1 MSTANL
7 SFPVRVKELV
17 KEWTLDPIPG
27 QVLKEILEDEKKART
42 LVNLIRR
49 HCQFISAERSS
60 DPRRGEISVFD
71 RALIELWNHGDQL
84 KNVALLEF
92 FLEEYLMT
100 KSARSYL
107 EKKQIVLAHLH
118 VQELMERGIVNCS
131 TDTDRAS
138 PRAALGPVDSALDK
152 LIKVYQEAKAE
163 TYFADANK
171 TGVSTKWTDK
181 FKNVCFLRDSAE
193 NVHRHIVQ
201 NKLQSHPLFPEIE
214 KMVDMSSNHA
224 EHLAGGRKRIFEL
237 PEEEDTRPVSRLPKR
252 PRSEPYRP
260 RFYRPRDS
268 YRPGRDG
275 GNDWHERSVHRHFRD
290 NKRSGEGQRKN
301 H

>member
-1 MSTANL
+1 MSTTNL

-118 VQELMERGIVNCS
+118 VQELMERGGIPICSIDTSLYSQGLIIVVS
-131 TDTDRAS
+131 
-138 PRAALGPVDSALDK
+138 
-152 LIKVYQEAKAE
+152 LI
-163 TYFADANK
+163 
-171 TGVSTKWTDK
+171 
-181 FKNVCFLRDSAE
+181 
-193 NVHRHIVQ
+193 
-201 NKLQSHPLFPEIE
+201 
-214 KMVDMSSNHA
+214 
-224 EHLAGGRKRIFEL
+224 
-237 PEEEDTRPVSRLPKR
+237 
-252 PRSEPYRP
+252 
-260 RFYRPRDS
+260 
-268 YRPGRDG
+268 
-275 GNDWHERSVHRHFRD
+275 
-290 NKRSGEGQRKN
+290 
-301 H
+301 